1 MGLLAKGDD
10 GQKPLWRKF
19 VARQKKLGIKPSTLR
34 DVVESIRLSGS
45 EEWILIEGSQAIAM
59 INAESKI
66 GQSLWETVT
75 QFEGNLKALEIVF
88 ATGKLG
94 FDLEPS
100 DTLSGYWS
108 YDEETEKV
116 EFSDGEIKKTST
128 GLSGL
133 SLESMTLPSPSVNAQ
148 PQQKNTTRVRAA
160 G

>member
-19 VARQKKLGIKPSTLR
+19 VAKQKKAGVKLSTLR
-34 DVVESIRLSGS
+34 DVVENIRLSGS
-45 EEWILIEGSQAIAM
+45 EEWILIEGSQAVAM
-59 INAESKI
+59 INAESKV

-100 DTLSGYWS
+100 ETLSGFWS
-108 YDEETEKV
+108 YDEESEKV

-133 SLESMTLPSPSVNAQ
+133 SLESMTLPSPSVSVTPTQSN
-148 PQQKNTTRVRAA
+148 NTRVRVK
-160 G
+160 